1 MRARWCVDRWYAY
14 AKDARRVRDW
24 LITEQ
29 GVTQADLVQNKDGM
43 WAILYAT
50 TTQPPEGCRWHQ
62 FVGEDDG
69 GFSDKFVEQPEW
81 YANWRAEFVAERGL
95 NV

>member
-1 MRARWCVDRWYAY
+1 MREKWCVDRWYRDANN
-14 AKDARRVRDW
+14 ARRVRDW

-29 GVTQADLVQNKDGM
+29 GVTQADLVQNENGW

-50 TTQPPEGCRWHQ
+50 RTKPPMGCEWHAYAEPYDIEPD
-62 FVGEDDG
+62 EDDLP
-69 GFSDKFVEQPEW
+69 SW